1 MICKIDA
8 IKVLRK
14 SKNKLDL
21 IVNLRFI
28 LLTAAYINNLWKK
41 SKQLFCS
48 FIMM

>member
-28 LLTAAYINNLWKK
+28 LLTAAYINNL
-41 SKQLFCS
+41 
-48 FIMM
+48 